1 MKTDHIIQCIKDEIS
16 AIREFYPDARLVL
29 KNIGSREHRAVEIL
43 AVFKAEK
50 WHAGIP
56 LTSLHEGRGYEI
68 KDILDGLEFNHYYQI
83 K

>member
-1 MKTDHIIQCIKDEIS
+1 MEHVIQLIKDELS

-50 WHAGIP
+50 WHANIP

-68 KDILDGLEFNHYYQI
+68 KDVLDGLELSHYYSTEL
-83 K
+83 